1 MLKVFSLT
9 NHARPFWVFH
19 RLLGFSRPQ
28 FRVCFL
34 FGSFLGE
41 TLAALH
47 TVCSDGTNAFPTA
60 FPARSSD
67 FAADYLSVPAVQ
79 SLQPRAATT
88 GHDFM
93 LPLQPK
99 LLGALGESWG
109 SLRRARKFCGQ
120 IGGGRQAEE
129 GTRSAVE
136 PTCSHTHT

>member
-1 MLKVFSLT
+1 MPAPFGFFTVFL
-9 NHARPFWVFH
+9 VFPVPSFVFVF
-19 RLLGFSRPQ
+19 FS
-28 FRVCFL
+28 VL
-34 FGSFLGE
+34 FLGE